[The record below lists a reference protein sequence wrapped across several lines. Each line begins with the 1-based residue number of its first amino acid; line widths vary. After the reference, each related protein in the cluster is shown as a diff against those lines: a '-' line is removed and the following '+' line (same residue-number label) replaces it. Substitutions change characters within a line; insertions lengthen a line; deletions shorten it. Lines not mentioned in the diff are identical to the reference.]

1 MVAEMWRPAAE
12 KQTGKLIVTATC
24 LASFHASLSRF
35 SGGQWTVENTLTKDG
50 ERRGPLVEMMQ
61 RQVAVE
67 KLTPPQ
73 ESTLGENDER
83 AASVALRDL
92 GVVMGR

>member
-12 KQTGKLIVTATC
+12 KLTGKLSVEATVF
-24 LASFHASLSRF
+24 ASFQASFSRF
-35 SGGQWTVENTLTKDG
+35 SGGQWTVEKTLTTEG

-67 KLTPPQ
+67 KLTPPHR
-73 ESTLGENDER
+73 SIFGENDER

-92 GVVMGR
+92 GARA